1 MWYPIGY
8 GRQADANCM
17 ESQRNRV
24 YESWLKGNCRISEST
39 LFALLTKD
47 LQNVVNGV
55 RKNKVISVPLSAS
68 NISNQSGSH
77 ITNSSERV
85 KLSEVYT
92 TILENWLMT
101 LKRHDCFPEVT
112 GYENYRRLALL
123 MRLNLDRYFDEA
135 DEAKWRWYVKNR
147 LGESDLKALPTAI
160 LKSYRAF
167 NSSLFPTVLDYE
179 DQQETDI
186 LILEELSTR
195 PDLNPYERK
204 TYQKLLFCHI
214 EIIN

>member
-1 MWYPIGY
+1 
-8 GRQADANCM
+8 
-17 ESQRNRV
+17 
-24 YESWLKGNCRISEST
+24 
-39 LFALLTKD
+39 
-47 LQNVVNGV
+47 
-55 RKNKVISVPLSAS
+55 
-68 NISNQSGSH
+68 
-77 ITNSSERV
+77 
-85 KLSEVYT
+85 
-92 TILENWLMT
+92 MT

-123 MRLNLDRYFDEA
+123 MRLNLDSYFDDSQFSVTDLKSKKGPITLSDRYDEA

-147 LGESDLKALPTAI
+147 LEESDLKALPTAI

-179 DQQETDI
+179 DQQEIDT

-204 TYQKLLFCHI
+204 SYHLLVANRKALMIF
-214 EIIN
+214 